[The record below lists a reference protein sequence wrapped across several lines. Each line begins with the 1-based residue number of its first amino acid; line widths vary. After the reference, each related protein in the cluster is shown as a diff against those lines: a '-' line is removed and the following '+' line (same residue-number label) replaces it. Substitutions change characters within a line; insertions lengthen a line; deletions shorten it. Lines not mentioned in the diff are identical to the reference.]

1 MKWNE
6 LPTPCYVVDQKKLKE
21 NLIILHNLEQDTG
34 CHVLLAQKAFSAYAL
49 YPLIGQYISGTTASG
64 LYEARLGAEE
74 MGRENHVF
82 APAYKD
88 SDMEELVTLCDHV
101 IFNSFAQYVRHR
113 KKVAAR
119 NAVSDT
125 SHRVSIGLRINPE
138 YSTQEGHAIYDP
150 CVPGSRLGMTRE
162 AFEKGLAGLGMRRQ
176 EDGSYELPEDVEGL
190 HFHTLCEQDADDLE
204 CTFLAFEEQFASY
217 LKQVRWLKMCIRD
230 RYKVSLYRLI
240 RICKSASS
248 KYTRSKVRKALP
260 KDFAYVIEE
269 LLTGRPDVSDQ
280 EAYYNEIIRS
290 VIRTGRAPEL
300 VIAFCNLIRR
310 LVVDHLHVVGD
321 IFDRGPY
328 PNLIMDTLMQH
339 HSVDIQW
346 GNHDIYWMGAAAGSR
361 PCICN
366 AIRISA
372 KYGNLNLLEDGYG
385 INLVPLAR
393 LAMGR
398 YDKDPCTCFKLD
410 YREDEYD
417 VRDAML
423 DEKMHKAITVI
434 QFKLEGQMIMRHP
447 EFGMDERLL
456 LDKINIEKG
465 TVCVEGEEYPMKDLN
480 FPTIDWEH
488 PYELSSEE
496 EDVMERITQAFLNC
510 EKLQRHVRFL
520 FTQGSLYKVY
530 NGNLLYHGCVPM
542 NEDGTFT
549 RVNVYGKEY
558 SGKALYDVLENYA
571 RKGYYAID
579 PGEKKKGL
587 DILWF
592 ICENQ
597 NSPVFGKAKMTTF
610 ERYFIADKATHQEPK
625 NPYYRLL
632 EEEEVVNRIL
642 SEFGLEG
649 AEAHIINGHI
659 PVEAKRGESPVK
671 CGGKLLIIDGGFSKA
686 YQPKTGI
693 AGYTLIYNSY
703 GLVLAAHEPF
713 ESVEKAVQDGSDIA
727 SHTILVQHVV
737 RRKLVADTDIGRE
750 LRASIR
756 DLEAL
761 LQAYRDGILVE
772 KI

>member
-1 MKWNE
+1 MENTDLRYLKSLSNQYPTVAAAATE
-6 LPTPCYVVDQKKLKE
+6 IVNLQAILSLPKGTEHFITDIHGEYDQFQHVMRNGSGAIKRKIEDEFGNAISAAEKKAMATLIYYPEQKLEQILKKEE
-21 NLIILHNLEQDTG
+21 NL
-34 CHVLLAQKAFSAYAL
+34 
-49 YPLIGQYISGTTASG
+49 
-64 LYEARLGAEE
+64 
-74 MGRENHVF
+74 
-82 APAYKD
+82 
-88 SDMEELVTLCDHV
+88 
-101 IFNSFAQYVRHR
+101 
-113 KKVAAR
+113 
-119 NAVSDT
+119 
-125 SHRVSIGLRINPE
+125 
-138 YSTQEGHAIYDP
+138 
-150 CVPGSRLGMTRE
+150 
-162 AFEKGLAGLGMRRQ
+162 
-176 EDGSYELPEDVEGL
+176 ED
-190 HFHTLCEQDADDLE
+190 
-204 CTFLAFEEQFASY
+204 
-217 LKQVRWLKMCIRD
+217 W
-230 RYKVSLYRLI
+230 YKVTLYRLI
-240 RICKSASS
+240 RVCKSASS

-290 VIRTGRAPEL
+290 VIRTGRASEL

-328 PNLIMDTLMQH
+328 PNLVMDTLMKH

-346 GNHDIYWMGAAAGSR
+346 GNHDVYWMGAAAGSAA
-361 PCICN
+361 CICN
-366 AIRISA
+366 VIRISA

-393 LAMGR
+393 LAMSR
-398 YDKDPCTCFKLD
+398 YDKDNCECFKLD

-423 DEKMHKAITVI
+423 DEKMHKAIAVM
-434 QFKLEGQMIMRHP
+434 QFKLEGQLIMEHP
-447 EFGMDERLL
+447 EFEMEHRLL
-456 LDKINIEKG
+456 LDKIDIKKG
-465 TVCVEGEEYPMKDLN
+465 TVIVEGVEYPLRDTN

-488 PYELSSEE
+488 PYELSPEE
-496 EDVMERITQAFLNC
+496 ADVMERLTQAFINC
-510 EKLQRHVRFL
+510 EKLQKQIRFL

-542 NEDGTFT
+542 NEDGSFT
-549 RVNVYGKEY
+549 SVNVYGKMY

-579 PGEKKKGL
+579 PEEKKKGQ

-592 ICENQ
+592 IWENK

-632 EEEEVVNRIL
+632 EKEEVVNRIL
-642 SEFGLEG
+642 AEFGLSG
-649 AEAHIINGHI
+649 TEAHIINGHI
-659 PVEAKRGESPVK
+659 PVEAKKGESPVK

-713 ESVEKAVQDGSDIA
+713 ESVEKAVLEGNDIV

-737 RRKLVADTDIGRE
+737 KRKTVADTDIGRE
-750 LRASIR
+750 LMASIR
-756 DLEAL
+756 DLESL
-761 LQAYRDGILVE
+761 LVAYREGVLVE
-772 KI
+772 KISQ

>member
-1 MKWNE
+1 MEDNRAE
-6 LPTPCYVVDQKKLKE
+6 QIE
-21 NLIILHNLEQDTG
+21 ALE
-34 CHVLLAQKAFSAYAL
+34 VL
-49 YPLIGQYISGTTASG
+49 T
-64 LYEARLGAEE
+64 E
-74 MGRENHVF
+74 
-82 APAYKD
+82 
-88 SDMEELVTLCDHV
+88 
-101 IFNSFAQYVRHR
+101 FN
-113 KKVAAR
+113 
-119 NAVSDT
+119 D
-125 SHRVSIGLRINPE
+125 
-138 YSTQEGHAIYDP
+138 
-150 CVPGSRLGMTRE
+150 
-162 AFEKGLAGLGMRRQ
+162 
-176 EDGSYELPEDVEGL
+176 
-190 HFHTLCEQDADDLE
+190 
-204 CTFLAFEEQFASY
+204 
-217 LKQVRWLKMCIRD
+217 
-230 RYKVSLYRLI
+230 
-240 RICKSASS
+240 
-248 KYTRSKVRKALP
+248 
-260 KDFAYVIEE
+260 
-269 LLTGRPDVSDQ
+269 
-280 EAYYNEIIRS
+280 
-290 VIRTGRAPEL
+290 
-300 VIAFCNLIRR
+300 R
-310 LVVDHLHVVGD
+310 LVHNME
-321 IFDRGPY
+321 I
-328 PNLIMDTLMQH
+328 
-339 HSVDIQW
+339 
-346 GNHDIYWMGAAAGSR
+346 
-361 PCICN
+361 
-366 AIRISA
+366 
-372 KYGNLNLLEDGYG
+372 
-385 INLVPLAR
+385 
-393 LAMGR
+393 
-398 YDKDPCTCFKLD
+398 
-410 YREDEYD
+410 
-417 VRDAML
+417 
-423 DEKMHKAITVI
+423 
-434 QFKLEGQMIMRHP
+434 
-447 EFGMDERLL
+447 
-456 LDKINIEKG
+456 
-465 TVCVEGEEYPMKDLN
+465 
-480 FPTIDWEH
+480 WEH

-579 PGEKKKGL
+579 PGEKKNGL

-592 ICENQ
+592 IWENQ

-632 EEEEVVNRIL
+632 EEGEVVNRIL

-713 ESVEKAVQDGSDIA
+713 ESVEKAVQEGSDGMKEEN
-727 SHTILVQHVV
+727 V
-737 RRKLVADTDIGRE
+737 RDS